1 MSTKDIVYIALFA
14 AVTAALGL
22 FPPFPLPVTG
32 VPITL
37 QSMGPMLAGLIL
49 GARRGFLS
57 QVLFLALVAAGLP
70 LLAGGR
76 GGIAAFV
83 TPTAGYLV
91 GWAIS
96 AFVIG
101 YLADRVNAHRSVA
114 KATAV
119 SAIGGILVLYAC
131 GIPWLCYALK
141 LSPGAAIISS
151 LWFIPGD
158 IVKCVVAALLSV
170 SVRRVHKI

>member
-14 AVTAALGL
+14 ALTIALGL
-22 FPPFPLPVTG
+22 FPPFALPITG
-32 VPITL
+32 VPISL

-57 QVLFLALVAAGLP
+57 QALLLVLVAAGLP
-70 LLAGGR
+70 ILSGGR
-76 GGIAAFV
+76 GGIAVFAG
-83 TPTAGYLV
+83 PTAGYFV
-91 GWAIS
+91 GWAVS

-101 YLADRVNAHRSVA
+101 YLAERFQAHRSVV
-114 KATAV
+114 KAIAV

-131 GIPWLCYALK
+131 GIPWMSFVLK
-141 LSPGAAIISS
+141 LSPGAAIVSS
-151 LWFIPGD
+151 LWFVPGD
-158 IVKCVVAALLSV
+158 IVKCVVAALLAV